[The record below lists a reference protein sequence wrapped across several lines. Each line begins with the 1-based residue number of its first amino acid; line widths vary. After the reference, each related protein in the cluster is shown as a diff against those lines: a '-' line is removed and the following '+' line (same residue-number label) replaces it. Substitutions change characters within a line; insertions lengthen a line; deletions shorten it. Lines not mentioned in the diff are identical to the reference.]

1 MKDITD
7 IEMAIIEIDY
17 LGRASRRLALAK
29 YDVHKVNAQ
38 MIAAMALEG
47 IAHG

>member
-1 MKDITD
+1 MRYITD
-7 IEMAIIEIDY
+7 IEMAIIGINY
-17 LGRASRRLALAK
+17 LGRASRKLALAQ
-29 YDVHKVNAQ
+29 YNMRKVNAQ

>member
-1 MKDITD
+1 MRDIKDIKV
-7 IEMAIIEIDY
+7 AIIGIDY
-17 LGRASRRLALAK
+17 LGQASRRLALAK